1 VGSIAERLAEVRER
15 ACLSYRRA
23 AGQPGEPH
31 IVCVTKTQPLP
42 RILEAIDA
50 GATEIGENYLQEA
63 IRKDVFALCESRG
76 VTVRYIGRLQSNKYN
91 AILRVFDTVD
101 SAGPEL
107 LEHLHGTQDRG
118 AQRARTFLL
127 EVNAGEESQKGG
139 LTMSQIRDL
148 AAADAPWLYDIS
160 GLMAVVPLQA
170 TMQMRATIY
179 QSVSLLFHELASDLG
194 LSRVTLLSM
203 GTSDDFELAI
213 EHGSNM
219 IRVGTGIFGPRSSSQ
234 V

>member
-1 VGSIAERLAEVRER
+1 MRFPWKRWISSRRPSSRARQRMPRSSSVWPILSTKYWVNLANPTMRFVSRWWHPGCSLSEGRSGTGEENSQRIQGRGSRAPRHTAQGTASRLLAPNVGSIAERLAEVRER

-91 AILRVFDTVD
+91 AILRVFDT
-101 SAGPEL
+101 
-107 LEHLHGTQDRG
+107 
-118 AQRARTFLL
+118 
-127 EVNAGEESQKGG
+127 
-139 LTMSQIRDL
+139 
-148 AAADAPWLYDIS
+148 
-160 GLMAVVPLQA
+160 
-170 TMQMRATIY
+170 
-179 QSVSLLFHELASDLG
+179 
-194 LSRVTLLSM
+194 
-203 GTSDDFELAI
+203 
-213 EHGSNM
+213 
-219 IRVGTGIFGPRSSSQ
+219 
-234 V
+234 